1 MGRQGITLVG
11 PQIVYGRGQRPRG
24 SVEKLR
30 DVFATHAAVGFGR
43 QLRRPQSPDGIL
55 ELSWRADQLHPI
67 GAGPNPGLN
76 REQPGRITLEVLMSI
91 EFCWQNDVFGD
102 ALVERWKFVEG
113 RTIPDSE
120 TRAAG

>member
-1 MGRQGITLVG
+1 VGRQGITLVG
-11 PQIVYGRGQRPRG
+11 PQIVYGRCRGPRG

-30 DVFATHAAVGFGR
+30 DVFAAHAAVG
-43 QLRRPQSPDGIL
+43 
-55 ELSWRADQLHPI
+55 RADQLHPI

-76 REQPGRITLEVLMSI
+76 REQPGRIILEVLMSI
-91 EFCWQNDVFGD
+91 EFYWQNDVFGD
-102 ALVERWKFVEG
+102 ALVERWKFVKG